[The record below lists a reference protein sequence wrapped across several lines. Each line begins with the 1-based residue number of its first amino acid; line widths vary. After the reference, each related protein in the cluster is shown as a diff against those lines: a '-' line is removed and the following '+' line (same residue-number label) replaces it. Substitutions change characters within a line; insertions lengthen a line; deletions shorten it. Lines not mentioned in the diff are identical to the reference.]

1 MTAFAEIS
9 PSQLSRL
16 IGLPDCP
23 AIIDLR
29 IDEDFDADPQVLPGA
44 VRFPHTDLAAITAYL
59 EGRRSVVYCQKGR
72 KISQGVA
79 ALLRT
84 EGLECQVLEGGHF
97 AWRDAGLPMVPANAI
112 PRTADQQHT
121 LWVTRHRPKIDRIA
135 CPWLIRRFIDPKAE
149 VLFVPPRDVL
159 DVAERCDATAFD
171 APGAP
176 YTDTKDRCTF
186 DALLD
191 AFSLRTQALDDLSRV
206 IRAADRGAL
215 SEAPQAAGLLAAS
228 VGFSKIH
235 RDDHAQLAAMM
246 PLYDALYR
254 WARDGQAETHGHDE
268 VDQ

>member
-1 MTAFAEIS
+1 MPAFAEIS

-44 VRFPHTDLAAITAYL
+44 VRFPHTDPAAIAAYL

-84 EGLECQVLEGGHF
+84 EGLECEVLEGGHF

-112 PRTADQQHT
+112 PRVKDQQHT

-135 CPWLIRRFIDPKAE
+135 CPWFIRRFIDREARF
-149 VLFVPPRDVL
+149 LYVPPS
-159 DVAERCDATAFD
+159 DVALVAQKFGATPFDVDGLGFDHAGERCSFD
-171 APGAP
+171 AM
-176 YTDTKDRCTF
+176 
-186 DALLD
+186 LD
-191 AFSLRTQALDDLSRV
+191 AFDLRTEVLDRLATV
-206 IRAADRGAL
+206 IRAADTDRHET
-215 SEAPQAAGLLAAS
+215 SPQAAGLLAVS
-228 VGFSKIH
+228 VGLSRMY
-235 RDDHAQLAAMM
+235 RDDNAQLEAAM

-254 WARDGQAETHGHDE
+254 WARDGFTEGHDR
-268 VDQ
+268 